1 MHKSMKS
8 STSPQPGK
16 WRGKPGTMASVTFAS
31 LSYWEYACCR
41 CLGKLVGEH
50 HGIRTSLL
58 TTAIFKT
65 ERRPLER
72 LTGQHG
78 SFVLGQYFFNSP
90 TVETA
95 NCLTRMLDQNKLIHS
110 NWDCIQLNKISYAV
124 IVQYNAACSLSVIFT
139 INSLRDHAGTKI
151 PGACGDIGI
160 QLLSWAWEVGIYVD
174 LCIRLQCQNV
184 GSWLV
189 TFGANALSHLILNP
203 NLNPNPVRKGSY

>member
-1 MHKSMKS
+1 MSCQEKIFICSPELAIVTSSYNYTLWMLMHKSMKS

-16 WRGKPGTMASVTFAS
+16 WRGKPGTMASLTFAS

-58 TTAIFKT
+58 TTAILKT

-95 NCLTRMLDQNKLIHS
+95 NCLTRMLDQNKLIRS
-110 NWDCIQLNKISYAV
+110 N
-124 IVQYNAACSLSVIFT
+124 
-139 INSLRDHAGTKI
+139 
-151 PGACGDIGI
+151 
-160 QLLSWAWEVGIYVD
+160 
-174 LCIRLQCQNV
+174 
-184 GSWLV
+184 
-189 TFGANALSHLILNP
+189 
-203 NLNPNPVRKGSY
+203 